1 MKSALLFIKIEKRKK
16 EQLWA
21 LVQLRQDLSSGPQ
34 PSKSSCDLRL
44 TAISEPRT
52 EADILSTRGQS
63 GHYNGNVY
71 ELNLILQEA
80 EDQLN
85 SHNLR
90 VSNQGA
96 KSPYLPQIIILDIY
110 KDFCNHTVDTSGF
123 AFGKHSVKEVKNK
136 KKKLQ
141 NFKYQKRILDNASL
155 KLTLLASVLMLFD
168 FIFTY

>member
-1 MKSALLFIKIEKRKK
+1 MKSALLFIKIEKRNK

-71 ELNLILQEA
+71 ELNLILEGA
-80 EDQLN
+80 DQLN

-90 VSNQGA
+90 VRNQGA

-123 AFGKHSVKEVKNK
+123 AFGKHSVKELKK

-141 NFKYQKRILDNASL
+141 NFKYQKRILDNASF